1 MSAGLLDQWRR
12 HATVVPMGA
21 IMFVSFQNTSAIAT
35 EHLGSCS
42 VVVIASAYAAIL
54 AHIPPLPNQATTDP
68 NAGDIQAQSFMNQV
82 ANLYQQNISF
92 FPSAQ
97 GVVVC
102 AVYNGSVAL
111 PSQRDIMSSSLQRM
125 GIRTTIRTYQVPTY
139 QNFAGRGTVIA
150 FRPSPSNPYPLIYVE
165 DRLN

>member
-12 HATVVPMGA
+12 QATVVPMGG

-54 AHIPPLPNQATTDP
+54 AHIPPLPGQYTTDP
-68 NAGDIQAQSFMNQV
+68 HAGDIQAQTFMNQV
-82 ANLYQQNISF
+82 ANLYQQHSSF

-102 AVYNGSVAL
+102 AMFNGSVAL

-125 GIRTTIRTYQVPTY
+125 GIRTAIRTYTVPTY
-139 QNFAGRGTVIA
+139 QHFAGRGTVIA
-150 FRPSPSNPYPLIYVE
+150 FGPTSTNPYPLIYVE

>member
-12 HATVVPMGA
+12 HATLVPMGG
-21 IMFVSFQNTSAIAT
+21 IMFVSFQNTRAIAT

-42 VVVIASAYAAIL
+42 VVVIASPHAAIL
-54 AHIPPLPNQATTDP
+54 AHIPPLPGQATTDP
-68 NAGDIQAQSFMNQV
+68 YAGDRQAQSFMNQV
-82 ANLYQQNISF
+82 AILYQQNSAF

-125 GIRTTIRTYQVPTY
+125 GITTIVRTYTVPAY
-139 QNFAGRGTVIA
+139 GNFAGRGTVIA
-150 FRPSPSNPYPLIYVE
+150 FGPSSTNPQPLIYVE
-165 DRLN
+165 DRL

>member
-12 HATVVPMGA
+12 QATVVPMEG

-42 VVVIASAYAAIL
+42 VVVIASPFAAIL
-54 AHIPPLPNQATTDP
+54 AHIPPLPNRATTDP
-68 NAGDIQAQSFMNQV
+68 NAGDKQAQTYMNQV
-82 ANLYQQNISF
+82 AHLYQQNISF

-125 GIRTTIRTYQVPTY
+125 GIRTTIRTYKVPTY
-139 QNFAGRGTVIA
+139 ENFAGRGTVIA
-150 FRPSPSNPYPLIYVE
+150 IGPSPANPHPLIYVE
-165 DRLN
+165 DRLD